1 MNRQSMRVVVAPD
14 KFKRSLTAVKVA
26 EAIGK
31 GLGLGAR
38 RLAQTS
44 RAVSRRRRGGKPSD
58 KPSASADSTQSY

>member
-1 MNRQSMRVVVAPD
+1 MPMRVVVAPD

-38 RLAQTS
+38 RFAQTS
-44 RAVSRRRRGGKPSD
+44 CAVSRRHL
-58 KPSASADSTQSY
+58 A